1 MLYDDYITLHE
12 LIAEALELQKQREKS
27 VLNKW
32 LGKIETFKET
42 IGYSV
47 SMSDKEVIIYT
58 KSPGILIGRAGITV
72 YELKA
77 LLSEEFGGEWSVKFV
92 EIRGGFIKKE
102 V

>member
-1 MLYDDYITLHE
+1 MYDSDWEEFREECREY
-12 LIAEALELQKQREKS
+12 QKKREEG

-32 LGKIETFKET
+32 LDKMEKFKET

-47 SMSDKEVIIYT
+47 SLSDKEVIIYT
-58 KSPGILIGRAGITV
+58 TSPGILIGRAGITV
-72 YELKA
+72 EELRG
-77 LLSEEFGGEWSVKFV
+77 LLSKEFGGEWSVKFV